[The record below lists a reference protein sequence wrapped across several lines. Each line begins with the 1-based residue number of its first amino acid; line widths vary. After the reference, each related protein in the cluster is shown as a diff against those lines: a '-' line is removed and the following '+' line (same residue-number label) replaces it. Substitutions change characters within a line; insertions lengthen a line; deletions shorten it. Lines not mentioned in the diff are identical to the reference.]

1 MTRFY
6 LGWPAAAAKISGG
19 TEAPEITGTVSFYP
33 SGTNTMVIADIQ
45 NLPQNQEP
53 CQSGILGFHLH
64 EGLSCGGVDFAET
77 RGHFNPENCPHP
89 YHAGDFP
96 PLFQCGSNAFLAF
109 LTDRFQ
115 VADVVGRTV
124 VIHSNPDD
132 FTTQPSGN
140 SGNKIACGVIKYA

>member
-1 MTRFY
+1 MANFY
-6 LGWPAAAAKISGG
+6 LGWPAAVAQVQGG
-19 TEAPEITGTVSFYP
+19 DAAPELTGTVSFFP

-45 NLPQNQEP
+45 NLPQNNKP
-53 CQSGILGFHLH
+53 CQSGIFGFHIH
-64 EGLSCGGVDFAET
+64 EGISCEGEEFSNT
-77 RGHFNPENCPHP
+77 KGHFNPKNCPHP
-89 YHAGDFP
+89 YHAGDIP
-96 PLFQCGSNAFLAF
+96 PLFQCNNRAFMAF

-115 VADVVGRTV
+115 IKDIIGKTV